1 MLRNLFV
8 TGIYIDGARAAIR
21 QMLEIGAIKADKYL
35 QAEMQLILSSK
46 QNTERW
52 LIDNDPIYFI
62 NHKRDKKNKL
72 ISVEATFDKPKNNQL
87 SEAGAVV

>member
-1 MLRNLFV
+1 MLKNLFV
-8 TGIYIDGARAAIR
+8 TGIYLDGARAAIR
-21 QMLEIGAIKADKYL
+21 QMLEMKAIKVDKYL

-52 LIDNDPIYFI
+52 LIDSDTIYFI

-72 ISVEATFDKPKNNQL
+72 ISVEATFEKPNKI
-87 SEAGAVV
+87 

>member
-1 MLRNLFV
+1 MLKNLFV

-21 QMLEIGAIKADKYL
+21 QLLEKGAIKVDKYL

-52 LIDNDPIYFI
+52 LIDNDTIYFI

-72 ISVEATFDKPKNNQL
+72 ISVEATFDKPNKK
-87 SEAGAVV
+87 

>member
-8 TGIYIDGARAAIR
+8 TGIYLDGARAAIR
-21 QMLEIGAIKADKYL
+21 QMLEMGAIKVDKYL

-72 ISVEATFDKPKNNQL
+72 ISVKATFDKPNKK
-87 SEAGAVV
+87 

>member
-8 TGIYIDGARAAIR
+8 TGIYLDGARAAIR
-21 QMLEIGAIKADKYL
+21 QMLEMGAIKVDKYL
-35 QAEMQLILSSK
+35 QAEMQLILYSK

-52 LIDNDPIYFI
+52 LINNDPIYFI

-72 ISVEATFDKPKNNQL
+72 ISVEATFDKPNKK
-87 SEAGAVV
+87 